1 MTYVFNLFVIVEMTK
16 FNLLQSNPKL
26 IKYNFIFFPTHIW
39 KMNFIFFFIIYN
51 LKTNSTVQ
59 NIYIIYIYM
68 YNNYSNIYNI
78 YIYIWLEF
86 AQNIIHYIIYIQ
98 IFVNNI
104 IMRYTSLANIK
115 KFTIYYIFSNNFSK
129 FFTVHIFLINF

>member
-115 KFTIYYIFSNNFSK
+115 KFTIYYIFFNDFSK

>member
-115 KFTIYYIFSNNFSK
+115 KFTIYYIFSNDFSK